1 MPRHFLLA
9 VLAVLLVGCGGT
21 TTVTP
26 QGGTTTNE
34 PVAITEPNGLTTSV
48 DGTPSATTAIAVPDT
63 AQDAEVGD
71 PDSGTSTTQSTL
83 PAPTTTE
90 APTASAPVT
99 STTTTLLN
107 APESFQPDTKLDYS
121 SAQPDA

>member
-34 PVAITEPNGLTTSV
+34 PLRS
-48 DGTPSATTAIAVPDT
+48 
-63 AQDAEVGD
+63 
-71 PDSGTSTTQSTL
+71 QS
-83 PAPTTTE
+83 PTG
-90 APTASAPVT
+90 
-99 STTTTLLN
+99 
-107 APESFQPDTKLDYS
+107 
-121 SAQPDA
+121 